1 GSTVEILSVQL
12 FYILIITL
20 ILAFIISLYLS
31 NRITTP
37 LSRIT
42 ESARRLSRGE
52 YGVVFEGAHYSEIIE
67 LADTLTYTSMEL
79 AKTDTMQKDVIANV
93 SHDLRTPL
101 TMVISYAEMIR
112 DLSGNDPEKRTEHL
126 QVIIDE
132 AQRLNSLVSDLLE
145 VSRMQSGDINI
156 EKTEF
161 SLKDAI
167 GTMLQSYAGFV
178 EQEGYKLIFISRG
191 EGVVV
196 ADEARIKQV
205 IANLVSN
212 AFKYCGL
219 DRTVEVRMLDKD
231 DCVRCEVS
239 DHGIGIPKRD
249 LRHIWERYYK
259 ASTNYQRSTSS
270 GLGLSIVKE
279 ILLIHGANFGVESA
293 LRKGSTFWFEIKKT
307 DLPPITEALPE
318 PEPAETEI
326 ISANESIDVAAAV
339 PSIMPDKTLDED
351 DDVTIAG
358 KRISH
363 SITAIGEDDSDM
375 IVIEDNA
382 SRKKAVGI
390 IADGREDA
398 EN

>member
-1 GSTVEILSVQL
+1 
-12 FYILIITL
+12 
-20 ILAFIISLYLS
+20 
-31 NRITTP
+31 
-37 LSRIT
+37 
-42 ESARRLSRGE
+42 
-52 YGVVFEGAHYSEIIE
+52 
-67 LADTLTYTSMEL
+67 
-79 AKTDTMQKDVIANV
+79 
-93 SHDLRTPL
+93 
-101 TMVISYAEMIR
+101 
-112 DLSGNDPEKRTEHL
+112 
-126 QVIIDE
+126 
-132 AQRLNSLVSDLLE
+132 
-145 VSRMQSGDINI
+145 
-156 EKTEF
+156 
-161 SLKDAI
+161 
-167 GTMLQSYAGFV
+167 V

-219 DRTVEVRMLDKD
+219 DRTVEVRMLDKG
-231 DCVRCEVS
+231 DCVRCEIS

-307 DLPPITEALPE
+307 DPPVIVEALPE
-318 PEPAETEI
+318 PEAEETIIPAPNKNADLPAALS
-326 ISANESIDVAAAV
+326 SA
-339 PSIMPDKTLDED
+339 MLDKAPADD

-363 SITAIGEDDSDM
+363 SITAIEEGDDSDM

-390 IADGREDA
+390 VADGKDA
-398 EN
+398 GEN

>member
-1 GSTVEILSVQL
+1 VEILSVQL